1 MNQWLVLVLLSAI
14 TGVFSGLLI
23 RGSTAVLVGA
33 VLPFL
38 GLVAWVVY
46 AECFVKSSALWV
58 LSIFFGGPVAA
69 SVGFAAAAIIFVTR
83 RVK

>member
-33 VLPFL
+33 LLPFL

-46 AECFVKSSALWV
+46 AEYFVKSSALWI
-58 LSIFFGGPVAA
+58 LSIFFGGPLAA
-69 SVGFAAAAIIFVTR
+69 FVGFATASIIFVNR
-83 RVK
+83 RQK

>member
-46 AECFVKSSALWV
+46 AEYFVKSSALWV